1 MLPGEYSLASVRIAS
16 LEGATFG
23 AMSAVLSGAFLSLLI
38 ALVFSQPKW
47 DNMFFGAGLSGL
59 VGLFQGAFC
68 SFVYTFITQ
77 LSEDDAEKTGMN
89 LGLLSGVISSIFSS
103 YYVTKK
109 ALTNRQKQQNISI
122 YDVNLNL

>member
-1 MLPGEYSLASVRIAS
+1 MWHGEYSPASMRIAS

-23 AMSAVLSGAFLSLLI
+23 AMSAVLLGAFIGLLI
-38 ALVFSQPKW
+38 ALVFAQPKL
-47 DNMFFGAGLSGL
+47 DNMCFGAGLCGL

-68 SFVYTFITQ
+68 SYVYTFITQ
-77 LSEDDAEKTGMN
+77 LSEDDAEETGMK

-109 ALTNRQKQQNISI
+109 ALTNRQKQQNIYI
-122 YDVNLNL
+122 L